1 MLKRFIKRLLGQNS
15 TADETTSPLRRIP
28 LEEHG
33 VRREQISACALHVTD
48 TLQQQGYLAFVVGGA
63 IRDLMIGAR
72 PKDFDVAT
80 NATPEQVRGLFRRAH
95 IIGRR
100 FRLVHVMCGNDTVE
114 VSTFRAHTIES
125 EDGDRT
131 TDTHGRILRDNV
143 FGGQESDAER
153 RDFTIN
159 ALYYDP
165 QQQEIWDYC
174 GGVSDIRQRL
184 VRMIGDPATRYRE
197 DPVRMLRCARFAAKL
212 DFHIEPNTRAP
223 IAGLAGLLANVPPAR
238 LFDEMLKL
246 LLSGHAVRA
255 IHQLRAEGLHHGV
268 MPMLDQLLDE
278 QQSQR
283 FVTAALHNT
292 DQRVQAGKPVSP
304 AFLFASLLWHPLQ
317 PIWQQRLASDENEQS
332 ALFAAMDDVLEQQRS
347 RLAVPR
353 RLDGNIKEIWAMQP
367 RFLQRGGG
375 KAWRLVTHPRFR
387 AGYDFLLLRAEAD
400 HNLRELADWW
410 TAFYH
415 ADDGLRDNLVAA
427 LTETTPAKKRRRRKK
442 PSTPPPAEPD
452 VTHD

>member
-1 MLKRFIKRLLGQNS
+1 MLKRIIKRLLGQKTVTKENS
-15 TADETTSPLRRIP
+15 DPLRRIP

-33 VRREQISACALHVTD
+33 VGREQISSCALHVTD

-63 IRDLMIGAR
+63 IRDLMIGAK

-80 NATPEQVRGLFRRAH
+80 NATPEQVRALFRRAY

-114 VSTFRAHTIES
+114 VSTFRAHAIEADNS
-125 EDGDRT
+125 DRT
-131 TDTHGRILRDNV
+131 TDPHGRILRDNV
-143 FGGQESDAER
+143 FGNQESDAER

-165 QQQEIWDYC
+165 SQQEIWDYC
-174 GGVSDIRQRL
+174 GGVNDIRQRL

-212 DFHIEPNTRAP
+212 DFHIEPDTRAP
-223 IAGLAGLLANVPPAR
+223 IAGLAELLTHVPAAR

-255 IHQLRAEGLHHGV
+255 IHQLRAEGLHHGM
-268 MPMLDQLLDE
+268 MPMLDQLLDDPS
-278 QQSQR
+278 SQR
-283 FVTAALHNT
+283 FITAALHST

-317 PIWQQRLASDENEQS
+317 TAWQDRLAAGESEQP
-332 ALFAAMDDVLEQQRS
+332 ALFSAMDGVLEQQRS
-347 RLAVPR
+347 QLAVPR
-353 RLDGNIKEIWAMQP
+353 RLDGNIKEIWSMQP
-367 RFLQRGGG
+367 RFPHRNGG

-400 HNLRELADWW
+400 DSLRELADWW
-410 TAFYH
+410 TAFYQ
-415 ADDGLRDNLVAA
+415 ADDSLRANLVAGLA
-427 LTETTPAKKRRRRKK
+427 ETPPAKKRRRRKK
-442 PSTPPPAEPD
+442 SVPTNLVEAE
-452 VTHD
+452 TAHE